1 MLESFRENLTEA
13 TEMNFKDL
21 LSSRDSSSYINK
33 EFRTDAE
40 GIKQLQAKQEELQ
53 TKQSSILAQIKELNH
68 KKGDILYKMASIST
82 DLVKLDFKSE
92 FYSKFKTS
100 FTKLCKEENK
110 IEKEMEKL
118 YLKHDEINDEISRY
132 QKVLTKMAIR
142 NAKKLGMDDHLSAF
156 LMSQV

>member
-1 MLESFRENLTEA
+1 
-13 TEMNFKDL
+13 MNFKDFL
-21 LSSRDSSSYINK
+21 KSRDDSRDINE
-33 EFRTDAE
+33 EFRTDEE

-68 KKGDILYKMASIST
+68 KKGDILYKMASTST
-82 DLVKLDFKSE
+82 DLVKLNFKSE
-92 FYSKFKTS
+92 TYSKFKTL
-100 FTKLCKEENK
+100 FTKLCKEENE

-132 QKVLTKMAIR
+132 QKVLVKMAIR
-142 NAKKLGMDDHLSAF
+142 NAKKLGMDDHLSSY

>member
-1 MLESFRENLTEA
+1 
-13 TEMNFKDL
+13 MNFKDFL
-21 LSSRDSSSYINK
+21 KSRDDSRNINE

-68 KKGDILYKMASIST
+68 KKGDILYKMASTST
-82 DLVKLDFKSE
+82 DLVKLNFKSE
-92 FYSKFKTS
+92 TYTKFKTL
-100 FTKLCKEENK
+100 FTKLCKEENE

-132 QKVLTKMAIR
+132 QKVLAKMAIR
-142 NAKKLGMDDHLSAF
+142 NAKKLGMDDHLSSF

>member
-1 MLESFRENLTEA
+1 
-13 TEMNFKDL
+13 MNFKDYL
-21 LSSRDSSSYINK
+21 NSKKSSDYINE
-33 EFRTDAE
+33 EFRTDEE

-68 KKGDILYKMASIST
+68 KKGDILYKMASTST
-82 DLVKLDFKSE
+82 DLVKLNFKSE
-92 FYSKFKTS
+92 TYSKFKTL

-132 QKVLTKMAIR
+132 QKVLAKMAIR
-142 NAKKLGMDDHLSAF
+142 NAKKLGMDDHLSSF
-156 LMSQV
+156 LMSQFRN

>member
-1 MLESFRENLTEA
+1 
-13 TEMNFKDL
+13 MNFKDFL
-21 LSSRDSSSYINK
+21 KSRDDLGNINE
-33 EFRTDAE
+33 EFRTDDE
-40 GIKQLQAKQEELQ
+40 GIKQLQAKQDELY

-68 KKGDILYKMASIST
+68 KKGDILYKMASYST
-82 DLVKLDFKSE
+82 DLVKITFKSE
-92 FYSKFKTS
+92 TYTKFKTI

-132 QKVLTKMAIR
+132 QKVLAKMAIR
-142 NAKKLGMDDHLSAF
+142 NAKKLGMDAHLSSF

>member
-1 MLESFRENLTEA
+1 
-13 TEMNFKDL
+13 MNFKDFL
-21 LSSRDSSSYINK
+21 KSRGDSRSINE

-68 KKGDILYKMASIST
+68 KKGDILYKMASTST
-82 DLVKLDFKSE
+82 DLVKLNFKSE
-92 FYSKFKTS
+92 TYSKFKAS
-100 FTKLCKEENK
+100 FTELCKEENK

-118 YLKHDEINDEISRY
+118 YLKHDEINDEIRRY
-132 QKVLTKMAIR
+132 QKVLAKMAIR
-142 NAKKLGMDDHLSAF
+142 NAKKLGMDDHLSSF

>member
-1 MLESFRENLTEA
+1 
-13 TEMNFKDL
+13 MNFKDFL
-21 LSSRDSSSYINK
+21 KSRDDSRNINE

-68 KKGDILYKMASIST
+68 KKGDILYKMASTST
-82 DLVKLDFKSE
+82 DLVKLNFKSE
-92 FYSKFKTS
+92 TYTKFKTF
-100 FTKLCKEENK
+100 FTKLCKEENE
-110 IEKEMEKL
+110 IEKAMEKL

-132 QKVLTKMAIR
+132 QKVLAKMAIR
-142 NAKKLGMDDHLSAF
+142 NAKKLGMDDHLSSF

>member
-1 MLESFRENLTEA
+1 
-13 TEMNFKDL
+13 MNFKDFL
-21 LSSRDSSSYINK
+21 KLRDDSRSINE

-82 DLVKLDFKSE
+82 DLVKLNFKSE
-92 FYSKFKTS
+92 TYSKFKAS
-100 FTKLCKEENK
+100 FTELCKEENK

-118 YLKHDEINDEISRY
+118 YLKHDEINDEIRRY
-132 QKVLTKMAIR
+132 QKVLAKMAIR
-142 NAKKLGMDDHLSAF
+142 NAKKLGMDDHLSSF